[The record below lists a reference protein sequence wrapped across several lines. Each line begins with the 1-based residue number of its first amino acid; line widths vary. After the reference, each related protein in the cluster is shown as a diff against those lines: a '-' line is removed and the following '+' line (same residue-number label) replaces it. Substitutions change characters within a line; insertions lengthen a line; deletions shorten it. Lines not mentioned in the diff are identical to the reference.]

1 MPLHVGS
8 GCLPA
13 TITNLRINCIA
24 QSATPPEMSLW
35 EKIKEFFCS
44 THQTEAQECIW
55 TICHPSVGTTR
66 EDVVS
71 RFEQLRML
79 VYAGYE
85 ESIHSGRHGESHFC
99 ILDADN
105 QEILSVTLD
114 DAGNYTVNCQGH
126 NETYRFTM
134 DIEQGEECTEHAE
147 GASGTLQVS
156 PLPDPAAPQTPAAY
170 DAVWSEWKRAAPAE
184 ELRGRAATVQRICT
198 CLNNGSREL
207 NVGESGLTALPDCL
221 PAHITTLVIP
231 HNNYLTSLP
240 TLPSGLEVL
249 TVEDNQLTSLPP
261 LPSGLEVLTVE
272 DNQLTSLPPLPS
284 GLEVLTVEDNQLTSL
299 PPLPSGLEV
308 LTVEDNQLTSLPPLP
323 SGLEVLTVEDNQLTS
338 LPPLPSGLEVLTVE
352 DNQLTSLPPLP
363 SGLEVL
369 TVEDNQL
376 TSLPPLPSGLEV
388 LTVEDN
394 QLTSLPPLPAGLVVL
409 TVSGNQLTSLPPL
422 PAGLQT
428 LSVAGNQLTSLPP
441 LPAGLQM
448 LLVARNQLTS
458 LPPLPAGLQ
467 MLLVARNQ
475 LTSLPPLPPAGL
487 QTLSVA
493 GNQLTSLPPLPA
505 GLQMLSVAG
514 NQLTRLP
521 PLPAGLR
528 RLLVAGNQLTSLPP
542 LPAGLQMLLVARNQL
557 TSLPPLPAGLQM
569 LSVSD
574 NQLTSLPLLPAGLEL
589 LTLERNPQLV
599 RLPPLPE
606 GLQTLSVDAN
616 PQLTRLPAL
625 PSGLQRLYA
634 RNNQL
639 TRLPESIT
647 GLSSEASVNL
657 EGNPLSE
664 RTLQALRE
672 ITSAPG
678 YSGPR
683 ILFDMAGASAPRE
696 ARALHLAAAGWLVP
710 AREGEPAPADRWHM
724 FGQEDNAAAFSLFL
738 DRLSETENF
747 MKDAGF
753 KAQISSWLVQLAED
767 EALRA
772 KTFAMATEATA
783 SCQDRVTLALHQM
796 KNVQLVH
803 DAEKGQYDNN
813 LAALVATGREMFR
826 LEKLE
831 QIAREKAGTLAL
843 ADDVEVYLAYQNKL
857 KKALGLTSV
866 TAEMRFFGVSGVT
879 VSDLQAAELQVKAA
893 EKSELREW
901 ILQWGPL
908 HSVLE
913 RKAPERVNALRE
925 KQISDYEETYRML
938 SDTELRPFGLVG
950 NTDAE
955 RTIGA
960 RAMESA
966 KKTFLDGLRPLVEE
980 MLGSYLAP

>member
-79 VYAGYE
+79 TYAGYE

-221 PAHITTLVIP
+221 PTHITTLVIP

-261 LPSGLEVLTVE
+261 LPAELEL
-272 DNQLTSLPPLPS
+272 
-284 GLEVLTVEDNQLTSL
+284 
-299 PPLPSGLEV
+299 
-308 LTVEDNQLTSLPPLP
+308 
-323 SGLEVLTVEDNQLTS
+323 
-338 LPPLPSGLEVLTVE
+338 
-352 DNQLTSLPPLP
+352 
-363 SGLEVL
+363 
-369 TVEDNQL
+369 
-376 TSLPPLPSGLEV
+376 
-388 LTVEDN
+388 
-394 QLTSLPPLPAGLVVL
+394 L

-428 LSVAGNQLTSLPP
+428 LSVSGNQLTSLPP
-441 LPAGLQM
+441 LPAGLQT
-448 LLVARNQLTS
+448 LL
-458 LPPLPAGLQ
+458 
-467 MLLVARNQ
+467 
-475 LTSLPPLPPAGL
+475 
-487 QTLSVA
+487 VA
-493 GNQLTSLPPLPA
+493 GNQLTS
-505 GLQMLSVAG
+505 
-514 NQLTRLP
+514 LP

-542 LPAGLQMLLVARNQL
+542 LPAGLQV
-557 TSLPPLPAGLQM
+557 

-589 LTLERNPQLV
+589 LTLDRNPQLAH
-599 RLPPLPE
+599 LPPLPE

-647 GLSSEASVNL
+647 GLSSEAIVNL
-657 EGNPLSE
+657 YGNPLSE
-664 RTLQALRE
+664 RTLQALRN

-696 ARALHLAAAGWLVP
+696 ARALHLAAADWLVP

-738 DRLSETENF
+738 DRLGETENCI
-747 MKDAGF
+747 KDAGF

-803 DAEKGQYDNN
+803 DAEKGEYDNN

-826 LEKLE
+826 LGKLE
-831 QIAREKAGTLAL
+831 QIAREKVRTLAL
-843 ADDVEVYLAYQNKL
+843 VDEIEVWLAYQNKL
-857 KKALGLTSV
+857 KKSLGLTSV

-980 MLGSYLAP
+980 MLGSYLAS

>member
-44 THQTEAQECIW
+44 THQTEALECIW

-79 VYAGYE
+79 AYAGYE

-156 PLPDPAAPQTPAAY
+156 PLPAPAAPQTPAAY

-221 PAHITTLVIP
+221 PTHITTLVIP

-261 LPSGLEVLTVE
+261 LPAELEL
-272 DNQLTSLPPLPS
+272 
-284 GLEVLTVEDNQLTSL
+284 
-299 PPLPSGLEV
+299 
-308 LTVEDNQLTSLPPLP
+308 
-323 SGLEVLTVEDNQLTS
+323 
-338 LPPLPSGLEVLTVE
+338 
-352 DNQLTSLPPLP
+352 
-363 SGLEVL
+363 
-369 TVEDNQL
+369 
-376 TSLPPLPSGLEV
+376 
-388 LTVEDN
+388 
-394 QLTSLPPLPAGLVVL
+394 L

-422 PAGLQT
+422 PAGLQM
-428 LSVAGNQLTSLPP
+428 LSVSGNQLTSLPP
-441 LPAGLQM
+441 LPAGLQ
-448 LLVARNQLTS
+448 V
-458 LPPLPAGLQ
+458 
-467 MLLVARNQ
+467 
-475 LTSLPPLPPAGL
+475 
-487 QTLSVA
+487 
-493 GNQLTSLPPLPA
+493 
-505 GLQMLSVAG
+505 
-514 NQLTRLP
+514 
-521 PLPAGLR
+521 
-528 RLLVAGNQLTSLPP
+528 
-542 LPAGLQMLLVARNQL
+542 
-557 TSLPPLPAGLQM
+557 

-589 LTLERNPQLV
+589 LTLDRNPQLV

-647 GLSSEASVNL
+647 GLSSEAIVNL
-657 EGNPLSE
+657 YGNPLSE
-664 RTLQALRE
+664 RTLQALQN

-683 ILFDMAGASAPRE
+683 ILFDMAGASTPRE
-696 ARALHLAAAGWLVP
+696 ARALHLAAADWLVP
-710 AREGEPAPADRWHM
+710 AWEGEPAPADRWHM

-738 DRLSETENF
+738 DRLGETENCI
-747 MKDAGF
+747 KDAGF
-753 KAQISSWLVQLAED
+753 KAQISSWLVQLAKD
-767 EALRA
+767 EVLRA

-831 QIAREKAGTLAL
+831 QIAREKVRTLAL
-843 ADDVEVYLAYQNKL
+843 VDEIEVWLAYQNKL
-857 KKALGLTSV
+857 KKSLGLTSV
-866 TAEMRFFGVSGVT
+866 TAEMRFFRISGVT

-893 EKSELREW
+893 EKSEFREW

-938 SDTELRPFGLVG
+938 SDTELRPSGLVG

-980 MLGSYLAP
+980 MLGSYLNVQWRRN

>member
-44 THQTEAQECIW
+44 THQTEALECIW

-79 VYAGYE
+79 AYAGYE

-156 PLPDPAAPQTPAAY
+156 PLPDPAAPQTPAEY
-170 DAVWSEWKRAAPAE
+170 DAVWSEWKGAAPAE

-240 TLPSGLEVL
+240 T
-249 TVEDNQLTSLPP
+249 
-261 LPSGLEVLTVE
+261 
-272 DNQLTSLPPLPS
+272 
-284 GLEVLTVEDNQLTSL
+284 
-299 PPLPSGLEV
+299 
-308 LTVEDNQLTSLPPLP
+308 
-323 SGLEVLTVEDNQLTS
+323 
-338 LPPLPSGLEVLTVE
+338 
-352 DNQLTSLPPLP
+352 
-363 SGLEVL
+363 
-369 TVEDNQL
+369 
-376 TSLPPLPSGLEV
+376 LPSGLEV

-467 MLLVARNQ
+467 MLLVA
-475 LTSLPPLPPAGL
+475 
-487 QTLSVA
+487 
-493 GNQLTSLPPLPA
+493 GNQLTS
-505 GLQMLSVAG
+505 
-514 NQLTRLP
+514 LP

-542 LPAGLQMLLVARNQL
+542 LPAGLQV
-557 TSLPPLPAGLQM
+557 

-589 LTLERNPQLV
+589 LTLDRNPQLV

-664 RTLQALRE
+664 RTLQALQN

-696 ARALHLAAAGWLVP
+696 ARALHLAAANWLVP

-738 DRLSETENF
+738 DRLGETENCI
-747 MKDAGF
+747 KDAGF

-803 DAEKGQYDNN
+803 DAEKGEYDNN

-826 LEKLE
+826 LGKLE
-831 QIAREKAGTLAL
+831 QIAREKVRTLAL
-843 ADDVEVYLAYQNKL
+843 VDEIEVWLAYQNKL
-857 KKALGLTSV
+857 KKSLGLTSV
-866 TAEMRFFGVSGVT
+866 TAEMRFFRISGVT

-893 EKSELREW
+893 EKSEFREW

-938 SDTELRPFGLVG
+938 SDTELRPSGLVG

-980 MLGSYLAP
+980 MLGSYLAS

>member
-1 MPLHVGS
+1 MPLHVGR

-156 PLPDPAAPQTPAAY
+156 PLPAPAAPQTPAEY
-170 DAVWSEWKRAAPAE
+170 DAVWSEWKGAAPAE

-207 NVGESGLTALPDCL
+207 NVGESGLTALPDRL

-240 TLPSGLEVL
+240 T
-249 TVEDNQLTSLPP
+249 
-261 LPSGLEVLTVE
+261 
-272 DNQLTSLPPLPS
+272 
-284 GLEVLTVEDNQLTSL
+284 
-299 PPLPSGLEV
+299 
-308 LTVEDNQLTSLPPLP
+308 
-323 SGLEVLTVEDNQLTS
+323 
-338 LPPLPSGLEVLTVE
+338 
-352 DNQLTSLPPLP
+352 LP

-467 MLLVARNQ
+467 ML
-475 LTSLPPLPPAGL
+475 
-487 QTLSVA
+487 
-493 GNQLTSLPPLPA
+493 
-505 GLQMLSVAG
+505 SVAG

-542 LPAGLQMLLVARNQL
+542 LPAGLQV
-557 TSLPPLPAGLQM
+557 

-913 RKAPERVNALRE
+913 RKAPERVNTLRE

>member
-1 MPLHVGS
+1 MPLHVGR

-156 PLPDPAAPQTPAAY
+156 PLPAPAAPQTPAEY
-170 DAVWSEWKRAAPAE
+170 DAVWSEWKGAAPAE

-207 NVGESGLTALPDCL
+207 NVGESGLTALPDRL

-240 TLPSGLEVL
+240 T
-249 TVEDNQLTSLPP
+249 
-261 LPSGLEVLTVE
+261 
-272 DNQLTSLPPLPS
+272 
-284 GLEVLTVEDNQLTSL
+284 
-299 PPLPSGLEV
+299 
-308 LTVEDNQLTSLPPLP
+308 
-323 SGLEVLTVEDNQLTS
+323 
-338 LPPLPSGLEVLTVE
+338 
-352 DNQLTSLPPLP
+352 LP

-467 MLLVARNQ
+467 ML
-475 LTSLPPLPPAGL
+475 
-487 QTLSVA
+487 
-493 GNQLTSLPPLPA
+493 
-505 GLQMLSVAG
+505 SVAG

-542 LPAGLQMLLVARNQL
+542 LPAGLQV
-557 TSLPPLPAGLQM
+557 

-980 MLGSYLAP
+980 MLGSYLAS

>member
-1 MPLHVGS
+1 MPLHVGR

-79 VYAGYE
+79 AYAGYE

-156 PLPDPAAPQTPAAY
+156 PLPAPAAPQTPAEY
-170 DAVWSEWKRAAPAE
+170 DAVWSEWKGAAPAE

-207 NVGESGLTALPDCL
+207 NVGESGLTALPDRL

-240 TLPSGLEVL
+240 T
-249 TVEDNQLTSLPP
+249 
-261 LPSGLEVLTVE
+261 
-272 DNQLTSLPPLPS
+272 
-284 GLEVLTVEDNQLTSL
+284 
-299 PPLPSGLEV
+299 
-308 LTVEDNQLTSLPPLP
+308 
-323 SGLEVLTVEDNQLTS
+323 
-338 LPPLPSGLEVLTVE
+338 
-352 DNQLTSLPPLP
+352 
-363 SGLEVL
+363 
-369 TVEDNQL
+369 
-376 TSLPPLPSGLEV
+376 LPSGLEV

-467 MLLVARNQ
+467 ML
-475 LTSLPPLPPAGL
+475 
-487 QTLSVA
+487 SVA
-493 GNQLTSLPPLPA
+493 GNQLTS
-505 GLQMLSVAG
+505 
-514 NQLTRLP
+514 LP

-542 LPAGLQMLLVARNQL
+542 LPAGLQV
-557 TSLPPLPAGLQM
+557 

-753 KAQISSWLVQLAED
+753 KAQISSWLVQLAKD

>member
-44 THQTEAQECIW
+44 THQTEALECIW

-79 VYAGYE
+79 AYAGYE

-221 PAHITTLVIP
+221 PTHITTLVIP

-240 TLPSGLEVL
+240 T
-249 TVEDNQLTSLPP
+249 
-261 LPSGLEVLTVE
+261 
-272 DNQLTSLPPLPS
+272 
-284 GLEVLTVEDNQLTSL
+284 
-299 PPLPSGLEV
+299 
-308 LTVEDNQLTSLPPLP
+308 
-323 SGLEVLTVEDNQLTS
+323 
-338 LPPLPSGLEVLTVE
+338 
-352 DNQLTSLPPLP
+352 LP

-467 MLLVARNQ
+467 ML
-475 LTSLPPLPPAGL
+475 
-487 QTLSVA
+487 SVA
-493 GNQLTSLPPLPA
+493 GNQLTS
-505 GLQMLSVAG
+505 
-514 NQLTRLP
+514 LP

-542 LPAGLQMLLVARNQL
+542 LPAGLQV
-557 TSLPPLPAGLQM
+557 

-767 EALRA
+767 ETLRA